1 MGASD
6 ITARELAAAPE
17 PLKPWREL
25 CDSDNKKAEDKLRS
39 NIKQNNSTD
48 FKITLVG
55 NSGAGKSSF
64 INSAFSISRRRIAD
78 VVRVKGEA
86 VSGIGTF
93 SFDGERAGPDDL
105 FPSVVFLDTMGFSRS
120 DGNKCNGISEE
131 DLKRVCNGEIRIGH
145 KFNVDSAKAT
155 TNKYRPN
162 CVIFVVS
169 AEIFLHDFNSTN
181 IVLKEKMG
189 SLYHCVPIDIPR
201 IAVLTKCDNICNDT
215 AKDASNIFKSRI
227 VERVVKKAAT
237 TLGLQENKVF
247 PIVNYTKEVE
257 LKTTMNVPILY
268 AVQFALNFARDNA
281 RSQLP
286 DED

>member
-1 MGASD
+1 MGKRSSKH
-6 ITARELAAAPE
+6 TTKQREAISIKDEAAAPE

-145 KFNVDSAKAT
+145 K
-155 TNKYRPN
+155 
-162 CVIFVVS
+162 IFQ
-169 AEIFLHDFNSTN
+169 
-181 IVLKEKMG
+181 
-189 SLYHCVPIDIPR
+189 
-201 IAVLTKCDNICNDT
+201 
-215 AKDASNIFKSRI
+215 
-227 VERVVKKAAT
+227 
-237 TLGLQENKVF
+237 GLQFLPNVITYAMIQPKTLRISLKVGSS
-247 PIVNYTKEVE
+247 NG
-257 LKTTMNVPILY
+257 
-268 AVQFALNFARDNA
+268 
-281 RSQLP
+281 S
-286 DED
+286 